1 MLRSLVG
8 SEMCIRDRVSTQST
22 GFGATAMA
30 SFSCRGLLCLI
41 TITLA
46 LGYQHARILWCDAGV
61 TLNSNKFGATASAT
75 ASGAQELETYSD
87 WYESYMRW
95 TLRGLEGQ
103 GQVTKATVR
112 LYTTRSDGPMHIYMQ
127 WLNSTAWGDDTGVSM
142 QWHNRPRFG
151 PIVSSF
157 KAYTRMSNVIDVTE
171 QIQAIMTL
179 PDPEEKKF
187 GIRLFQEGQTMVPFG
202 GSGTWQRFASL
213 EHDDY
218 HTRPYLEVQTD
229 CEGCIGGTTDY
240 NQEDT
245 YEGIDNWPGPGT
257 PLDAARF

>member
-127 WLNSTAWGDDTGVSM
+127 WLNSTAWGDDTGV
-142 QWHNRPRFG
+142 RG
-151 PIVSSF
+151 PGLW
-157 KAYTRMSNVIDVTE
+157 VT
-171 QIQAIMTL
+171 
-179 PDPEEKKF
+179 
-187 GIRLFQEGQTMVPFG
+187 GGQVFP
-202 GSGTWQRFASL
+202 
-213 EHDDY
+213 
-218 HTRPYLEVQTD
+218 
-229 CEGCIGGTTDY
+229 CNGTTVRGSVPSSHPSRR
-240 NQEDT
+240 T
-245 YEGIDNWPGPGT
+245 PGCPT
-257 PLDAARF
+257 